1 LLLFFSEVLGT
12 SGGVTTSFE
21 VGLDHRE
28 Y

>member
-1 LLLFFSEVLGT
+1 LFFSEVLGT